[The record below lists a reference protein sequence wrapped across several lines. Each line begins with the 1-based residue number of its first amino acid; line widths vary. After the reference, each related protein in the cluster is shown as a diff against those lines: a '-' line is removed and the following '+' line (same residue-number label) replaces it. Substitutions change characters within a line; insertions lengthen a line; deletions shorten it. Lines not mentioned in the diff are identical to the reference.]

1 MCTKKILLSLS
12 LKVVPCEYSDVGC
25 KEKMKRKE
33 MALHCAQRLEHHLH
47 LALEVIRTLQRSVA
61 TFKMKDYS
69 SIKSNKKWWYSSPF
83 FSNPGG
89 YKFCLGV
96 MPSGNGDGKGTHLSA
111 YVYRMRGEND
121 DLLEWPFRGQ
131 VTFELL
137 NQAANSDHITRTVP
151 FDFQVVNEYNSRVVK
166 GQGERSAQGW
176 GFNRLISH
184 EHLVTPPPSCPQGQE
199 AEGIGSAA
207 AVGNAGGQVMYLK
220 DDCLFFRV
228 VNIKVFV
235 SNKPWLICSS

>member
-1 MCTKKILLSLS
+1 
-12 LKVVPCEYSDVGC
+12 
-25 KEKMKRKE
+25 MKRKE
-33 MALHCAQRLEHHLH
+33 VALHCAQRLEHHLH
-47 LALEVIRTLQRSVA
+47 LAMEVVRTLQRPVA

-69 SIKSNKKWWYSSPF
+69 GLKSSKKWWYSSPF
-83 FSNPGG
+83 FSNATNG

-96 MPSGNGDGKGTHLSA
+96 MPSGNGDGEGTHLSV

-137 NQAANSDHITRTVP
+137 NQAADCDHITRTVP
-151 FDFQVVNEYNSRVVK
+151 FDFQVTNEYNSRVVK
-166 GQGERSAQGW
+166 GQGSGERSAQGW
-176 GFNRLISH
+176 GFNRLMSH
-184 EHLVTPPPSCPQGQE
+184 DHLVTPPPTCTPHSPQPQGGRQGS
-199 AEGIGSAA
+199 EGGGSGSRRA
-207 AVGNAGGQVMYLK
+207 AVGSGSGGMGNAGGQIVYLK

-228 VNIKVFV
+228 LNIKVFA